1 MCSYVQF
8 VLCETWP
15 QDSVVYVYM
24 SSKEKKSIMT
34 ERATFEKVSSLYPT
48 WVFVSDS
55 GSTPRTTQ
63 RENNDKHL
71 LMR

>member
-1 MCSYVQF
+1 
-8 VLCETWP
+8 
-15 QDSVVYVYM
+15 M
-24 SSKEKKSIMT
+24 SSKEKKSIT
-34 ERATFEKVSSLYPT
+34 EDATFEKVCSLYPT

-55 GSTPRTTQ
+55 GSAPKTTR